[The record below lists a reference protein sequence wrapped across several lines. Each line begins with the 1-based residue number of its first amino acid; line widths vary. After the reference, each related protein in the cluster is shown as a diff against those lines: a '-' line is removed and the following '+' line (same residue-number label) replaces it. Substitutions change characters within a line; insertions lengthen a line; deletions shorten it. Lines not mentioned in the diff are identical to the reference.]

1 MKKNIYLAGGCF
13 WGLEAY
19 MKKIDGI
26 ISTKVGYANGNTE
39 NPTYHD
45 VCHDNTG
52 HAETVEI
59 GYDESVIDLRK
70 ILKYYFRVIDPT
82 ALNRQ
87 GNDVGN
93 QYRTGIYY
101 ENEEDK
107 EIIKEELLILQENY
121 EKKIVV
127 EVEPLNKF
135 YEAEEYHQDY
145 LTKNPSG
152 YCHIDISLAEEPIID
167 DKKYQKPSK
176 IELEKNLTKEE
187 YEITQLSHTERPFSS
202 KYWDSMKKGIYV
214 DIATGEPLFSSKDKF
229 VSQCGWPSFSK
240 PIASEVVLYEEDN
253 TLGMKR
259 IEVKSRV
266 GDSHLGH
273 VFEDGP
279 IEAGGLR
286 YCINGRATRFIALE
300 KMEEEGYGD
309 LIKYV

>member
-59 GYDESVIDLRK
+59 EYDEKIIDLRK

-167 DKKYQKPSK
+167 DKKYQKLSK
-176 IELEKNLTKEE
+176 IDLEKNLTKEE
-187 YEITQLSHTERPFSS
+187 YEITQLSYTERPFSS

-279 IEAGGLR
+279 IESGGLR
-286 YCINGRATRFIALE
+286 YCINGRATRFIPLE